1 MHDICGDGADYQAVK
16 WLLLQRPPPPA
27 SMWLLR
33 PSTQQAQFHTYLR
46 PRCPCLQNRV
56 GGRIHS
62 VPFGLGAS
70 TTAELGAQFI
80 WGSDSGMDSTGASP
94 GPHPLTAEAN
104 RLALQRVMV
113 GPGDGSGARR
123 RRFAGDGASLPAR
136 TQRSVQRWMADA
148 EALAGGAGANDSLA
162 AVLGMPALL
171 ARLAGSP
178 DGPALLAGALTA
190 EDGAQ
195 YGAELSQ
202 LSALYYDNQTTFPG
216 PDNIVIGGFARLPG
230 AYATPL
236 LTSARLRLGTPVVAI
251 RHGDSGAVVTTAG
264 GAQLAAQYVVCTLPL
279 GVLRGGAVQLDP
291 PLPDQAQ
298 AALGALGL
306 GRLEKL
312 WLDFDQV
319 GWSDWHEGSQGGPQA
334 MIGASERCSS
344 QEWV

>member
-1 MHDICGDGADYQAVK
+1 M
-16 WLLLQRPPPPA
+16 
-27 SMWLLR
+27 
-33 PSTQQAQFHTYLR
+33 
-46 PRCPCLQNRV
+46 
-56 GGRIHS
+56 
-62 VPFGLGAS
+62 
-70 TTAELGAQFI
+70 GAQFI
-80 WGSDSGMDSTGASP
+80 WGSDSGMDAAGGGA

-123 RRFAGDGASLPAR
+123 RRFAGDGAPLPAR
-136 TQRSVQRWMADA
+136 TQRSVQHWMADA
-148 EALAGGAGANDSLA
+148 DALAGGATANDSLA

-178 DGPALLAGALTA
+178 EGPALLAGALAA
-190 EDGAQ
+190 EDGAR
-195 YGAELSQ
+195 YGAELSR

-230 AYATPL
+230 AYAAPL
-236 LTSARLRLGTPVVAI
+236 LGPARLRLGTPVVSV

-264 GAQLAAQYVVCTLPL
+264 GARLAAQYVVCTLPL

-291 PLPDQAQ
+291 PLPEQTQ

-312 WLDFDQV
+312 WLEFEQV
-319 GWSDWHEGSQGGPQA
+319 GRAGCLAWGP
-334 MIGASERCSS
+334 GR
-344 QEWV
+344 